1 MFATRYTA
9 TEYDGTKQSQ
19 IRNFDNIEDAT
30 VDYNNLVSILR
41 SHYYEGVYSAV
52 LATITDGE
60 NRIDEYI
67 LVDEE

>member
-9 TEYDGTKQSQ
+9 TGYDGTKDSQ
-19 IRNFDNIEDAT
+19 MRTFDNLEDAM
-30 VDYNNLVSILR
+30 VDYNNLVRILR
-41 SHYYEGVYSAV
+41 SHYYEGVYSAI

>member
-9 TEYDGTKQSQ
+9 TGYDGTKVSQ
-19 IRNFDNIEDAT
+19 MRTFDNFKDASN
-30 VDYNNLVSILR
+30 DYNNLISILKTE
-41 SHYYEGVYSAV
+41 YYNGVYSAILV
-52 LATITDGE
+52 TITDGE